1 MQHEDGQSHLYAATF
16 PTCRAFD
23 PAFGYELAVIME
35 EGIREMMCEDNAGF
49 YYITLY
55 NENYRQPSMS
65 EEIREGIL
73 RGIYLLQSSKKQD
86 EQKVKL
92 LGSGSILQQV
102 LEAAIL
108 LDEQFGVAANVY
120 SVTSFGEL
128 RKEAINC
135 ERWNMLNPES
145 EPRVPYVTKFLAA
158 IEGPVI
164 AATDYVRAYPD
175 LVRAWV
181 SGLYKVLGTDGFGRS
196 DTRAA
201 LRDFFEVDARYIA
214 LTALTALVE
223 EGKLERSALKA
234 TIDILKIDTKKQN
247 PMED

>member
-1 MQHEDGQSHLYAATF
+1 
-16 PTCRAFD
+16 
-23 PAFGYELAVIME
+23 
-35 EGIREMMCEDNAGF
+35 
-49 YYITLY
+49 
-55 NENYRQPSMS
+55 MS

-86 EQKVKL
+86 AKKVKL

-102 LEAAIL
+102 IEAAIL

-145 EPRVPYVTKFLAA
+145 EPRVPHVTECLAA

-164 AATDYVRAYPD
+164 AATDYVRAYPE

-181 SGLYKVLGTDGFGRS
+181 SDQYKVLGTDGFGRS

-223 EGKLERSALKA
+223 EGKLERSALTA
-234 TIDILKIDTKKQN
+234 AIDILKIDTKKPN